1 MAGKEKGGVTV
12 ADVQGWEPRDKTL
25 SVYVSE
31 RTELVIE
38 ALKDLIP
45 LRSKAEVGRQA
56 IDGGGLRSLPHYA
69 EACKV
74 ADRIIAE
81 RDAAASRA
89 AVV

>member
-1 MAGKEKGGVTV
+1 MSTSRSTSTEVT
-12 ADVQGWEPRDKTL
+12 AWAPRDKTL
-25 SVYVSE
+25 SVYVDE

-38 ALKDLIP
+38 GLKDSIP

-56 IDGGGLRSLPHYA
+56 IEDGIRRMPGYS
-69 EACKV
+69 EACKR

-89 AVV
+89 TAV